1 MEWLVQELL
10 NFQCFLPTIYNFLW
24 FYLKVSKADAEVES
38 RAKFLAVL
46 VVFAGEQLCYW
57 PSTVA
62 AVLVILASL
71 ESSQEAFHQR
81 VIKTH
86 IRTEDQDL
94 NECIESLEWL
104 LRYI

>member
-1 MEWLVQELL
+1 ME
-10 NFQCFLPTIYNFLW
+10 N
-24 FYLKVSKADAEVES
+24 

-46 VVFAGEQLCYW
+46 VVLAGEQLCYW

-81 VIKTH
+81 VIKVHLSMLGIYKT
-86 IRTEDQDL
+86 L
-94 NECIESLEWL
+94 LAASNLEVSCGL
-104 LRYI
+104 FGE